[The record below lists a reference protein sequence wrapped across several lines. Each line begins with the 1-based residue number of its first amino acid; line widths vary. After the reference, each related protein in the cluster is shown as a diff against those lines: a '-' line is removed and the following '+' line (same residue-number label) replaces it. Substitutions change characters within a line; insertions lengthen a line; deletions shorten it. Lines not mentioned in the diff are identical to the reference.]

1 MPIDRPLFFKE
12 LGRKAFHFGGCIVP
26 AAYYFFV
33 SRDVM
38 LLVLAFCVL
47 GAGFLEYM
55 RLNGRDLYPT
65 TFMRSSEEQRLGSYF
80 YAALSMLLAVLLFD
94 KTIAIAAILFLV
106 IGDSVTGLAGILLS
120 MYGARKPVDV
130 REGGGGNVAYAI
142 RHHKPA
148 ALMLLMFALCGA
160 IGLAFRPEL
169 SYPAIAAGAAG
180 AVIADA
186 FPWRIGRYM
195 LDDNL
200 SIPLVAG
207 SLMMLA
213 VWLGTVSV

>member
-1 MPIDRPLFFKE
+1 MPLDRPLFLKE
-12 LGRKAFHFGGCIVP
+12 LGRKAFHFGGCVIP
-26 AAYYFFV
+26 AAHYFFV
-33 SRDVM
+33 SREIM

-65 TFMRSSEEQRLGSYF
+65 TFMRRSEERRIGSYF
-80 YAALSMLLAVLLFD
+80 FAALSMLLAVLLFS
-94 KTIAIAAILFLV
+94 KKIAIAAILFLV
-106 IGDSVTGLAGILLS
+106 IGDSVTGLAGILLP
-120 MYGARKPVDV
+120 MYGVKNPVDV
-130 REGGGGNVAYAI
+130 GEGGGGNPTYAV

-148 ALMLLMFALCGA
+148 LLMLLMFVLCGA

-169 SYPAIAAGAAG
+169 SCLAIAAGAAG

-200 SIPLVAG
+200 SIPLLAG
-207 SLMMLA
+207 ALMTLA
-213 VWLGTVSV
+213 VLLGAGTG

>member
-1 MPIDRPLFFKE
+1 MHFDRPLFFNE
-12 LGRKAFHFGGCIVP
+12 LGRKAFHIAGCVIP
-26 AAYYFFV
+26 AAYYLFIP
-33 SRDVM
+33 RDVM

-55 RLNGRDLYPT
+55 RLTGRDLYPT
-65 TFMRSSEEQRLGSYF
+65 TFMRQSEEHRIGSYF
-80 YAALSMLLAVLLFD
+80 YAALAMLLAVLLFD
-94 KTIAIAAILFLV
+94 KAVAAAAILFL
-106 IGDSVTGLAGILLS
+106 IFGDSLTGLAGILLS
-120 MYGARKPVDV
+120 MYGAKKPVDV
-130 REGGGGNVAYAI
+130 RNGGGGNVAYAI
-142 RHHKPA
+142 RHHKPF

-160 IGLAFRPEL
+160 IGLMFRPEL

-207 SLMMLA
+207 ALMTLAML
-213 VWLGTVSV
+213 L